1 MAVEEPR
8 FGGAA
13 GGRGRAQAGEDADH
27 RAVNRLQQKTEAGW
41 TLNFCFIFIT
51 DASVAAAAGRRIFTL
66 LESLLLTTSTHGEK
80 MAES

>member
-8 FGGAA
+8 FGAAA

-41 TLNFCFIFIT
+41 TLN
-51 DASVAAAAGRRIFTL
+51 SVSSSSQTGSRRAAAWTPVFFATESVHIVAKARREDLIL
-66 LESLLLTTSTHGEK
+66 S
-80 MAES
+80 

>member
-8 FGGAA
+8 FGAAA

-51 DASVAAAAGRRIFTL
+51 DASRRAAAWTAVFSQVREVCIKWRP
-66 LESLLLTTSTHGEK
+66 K
-80 MAES
+80 